1 MAKDFYKVLGVDRD
15 ASPDQIKKAYRK
27 LAKKFH
33 PDTSDEEN
41 AEERFKQIAEAYS
54 VLSDPQ
60 KKTAYD
66 NPMPQ
71 GFPSA
76 GGGFED
82 FFSQF
87 DVGMG
92 DFFPGFGRRRQA
104 KPRAGNLRYRLNLD
118 FMSAA
123 KGKSIDV
130 KVDRVAPCSSCDGSG
145 KTPET
150 VVEKCGQCGGS
161 GQITY
166 AQGFFQMTQ
175 TCPACGGQ
183 GSKMKNPCKPC
194 SGRGFKDEQGTVT
207 VNIPPG
213 IEDGNVIRVPGWGHQ
228 NVQGQPPGD
237 LFLEVRVSG
246 HGQFRRKGNDI
257 HTDVKISI
265 PEAVLGCRREVTT
278 IHDTTEKVLI
288 PDCTQPGDTVRIK
301 GKGVAGGDHVI
312 NIHIAFPKRLPKD
325 LEAAYE
331 EVYEVTH
338 PEE

>member
-1 MAKDFYKVLGVDRD
+1 MAKDFYKILGVDRD

-33 PDTSDEEN
+33 PDTSEEEN
-41 AEERFKQIAEAYS
+41 AEDRFKEIAEAYS
-54 VLSDPQ
+54 VLSNPD

-71 GFPSA
+71 GFPGA
-76 GGGFED
+76 GGFED

-92 DFFPGFGRRRQA
+92 DFFPGFGRGQKA

-130 KVDRVAPCSSCDGSG
+130 KVDRIVSCRTCEGSG
-145 KTPET
+145 KTAET
-150 VVEKCGQCGGS
+150 VVEMCEQCAGAGQV
-161 GQITY
+161 IY
-166 AQGFFQMTQ
+166 AQGFFQVSQ
-175 TCPACGGQ
+175 TCPSCGGT
-183 GSKMKNPCKPC
+183 GEKIKNPCRSCK
-194 SGRGFKDEQGTVT
+194 GHGFKEEQGTVT

-213 IEDGNVIRVPGWGHQ
+213 IENGNVIKVPGWGHQ

-237 LFLEVRVSG
+237 LFLEVRVTG
-246 HGQFRRKGNDI
+246 HGQFRRKGNEI

-278 IHDTTEKVLI
+278 IHDTTERILI

-301 GKGVAGGDHVI
+301 GQGVAGGDHVV
-312 NIHIAFPKRLPKD
+312 NIHIGFPKHLTGD
-325 LEAAYE
+325 LEDAYE
-331 EVYEVTH
+331 SVYAVTH